1 MPSSKPSV
9 TSSAARTPRSVS
21 SGNWDTAA
29 GVLIAREAGAM
40 VVDLDGSHHTMNSR
54 GAIAAGPKILG
65 ELVMLITD
73 ARQATEHTELS

>member
-1 MPSSKPSV
+1 M
-9 TSSAARTPRSVS
+9 
-21 SGNWDTAA
+21 
-29 GVLIAREAGAM
+29 
-40 VVDLDGSHHTMNSR
+40 VDLDGSHHTMNSR